1 MTEEMTSVQSI
12 VNRQSS
18 ILQIKRLSLFLLCF
32 LLIGIAAVAQEKKRK
47 KPVSP
52 AYKEKKA
59 KEDAKFLN
67 KQWWLGLKAGA
78 NLSKVSLEKSYSAVA
93 PTNYEFSTI
102 AKQYK
107 NYDLVGSHV
116 ALEVTFY
123 FKGFSFSLQP
133 TYQHARFMYTNTYE
147 WTSSTETTNHV
158 ELNFEQE
165 QKVDHAIIPL
175 VVKYDITGNK
185 LRPYVQIGV
194 YTAMLVNASKEV
206 SIKGIDNAAGGVN
219 EFTNESIIV
228 GAKDLFAKNH
238 WGLMGGVGVNYNLGN
253 NVRLNLDVMYR
264 HGMSNIVSTKNR
276 YDSDR
281 LSGVGDVLDDL
292 TLDNINFSVGCL
304 FPLRF
309 LSSGF
314 KTLDLK

>member
-1 MTEEMTSVQSI
+1 M
-12 VNRQSS
+12 
-18 ILQIKRLSLFLLCF
+18 KRLSLLLLCC
-32 LLIGIAAVAQEKKRK
+32 LIITAGVAQEKKRK
-47 KPVSP
+47 KPASP

-67 KQWWLGLKAGA
+67 KQWWLGLKAGP
-78 NLSKVSLEKSYSAVA
+78 NWSKVSVDKSYSVLA
-93 PTNYEFSTI
+93 PTNYEFDHI

-107 NYDLVGSHV
+107 NYDLVGSQ
-116 ALEVTFY
+116 ATLEVTFY
-123 FKGFSFSLQP
+123 FKGFSLSFQP
-133 TYQHARFMYTNTYE
+133 TYQHSRFLYTNSYE
-147 WTSSTETTNHV
+147 WTSDRETTNHV
-158 ELNFEQE
+158 ELDFEQE

-175 VVKYDITGNK
+175 IVKYDIMGNK
-185 LRPYVQIGV
+185 IRPYVQIGV
-194 YTAMLVNASKEV
+194 YSAMLINASKSV
-206 SIKGIDNAAGGVN
+206 SVKGIDNAAGGVN
-219 EFTNESIIV
+219 EFTEETINL

-238 WGLMGGVGVNYNLGN
+238 WGLMGGVGLNYNLGN
-253 NVRLNLDVMYR
+253 NVRLNFDVLYR

-281 LSGVGDVLDDL
+281 LSGVGDVMDDL
-292 TLDNINFSVGCL
+292 TLDNLNISIGCL

>member
-1 MTEEMTSVQSI
+1 M
-12 VNRQSS
+12 
-18 ILQIKRLSLFLLCF
+18 KRLTLLLLCC
-32 LLIGIAAVAQEKKRK
+32 LLITVGMAQEKKRK
-47 KPVSP
+47 KPASP

-67 KQWWLGLKAGA
+67 KQWWLGLKAGP
-78 NLSKVSLEKSYSAVA
+78 NWSKVSVEKSYSAIA
-93 PTNYEFSTI
+93 PTNYEFGTS
-102 AKQYK
+102 AKKYQ
-107 NYDLVGSHV
+107 NFDLVGSQ
-116 ALEVTFY
+116 ASLEVTFY
-123 FKGFSFSLQP
+123 FKGFSFSFQP
-133 TYQHARFMYTNTYE
+133 TYQHTRFLYTNFYS
-147 WTSSTETTNHV
+147 WSSPTESTNHV
-158 ELNFEQE
+158 ELNLEQE

-175 VVKYDITGNK
+175 IIKYDITGNK

-194 YTAMLVNASKEV
+194 YSALLINASKDV
-206 SIKGIDNAAGGVN
+206 SVKGIDNAAGGVN
-219 EFTNESIIV
+219 EFTNESIII

-238 WGLMGGVGVNYNLGN
+238 WGLMGGAGVNYNLGN
-253 NVRLNLDVMYR
+253 NVRLNVDIMYR
-264 HGMSNIVSTKNR
+264 YGMSNIVSTKNR

-292 TLDNINFSVGCL
+292 TLDNLAISIGCL